1 MVQRS
6 WNNRNE
12 ITPKKIVIVGGGF
25 AGLNFL
31 KHLANDKRYEIMLV
45 DKNNYHFFPPLL
57 YQVGMA
63 FIEPSNICYPFRRFF
78 QKRKNIRYYLGM
90 LHKIHPES
98 NCIETDTGSV
108 YYDYLVLAMG
118 TEPRYFGM
126 ENVKKNA
133 WPLKTINDATNLRN
147 HLLLNLEKAVRCN
160 DTRERRRLLTV
171 VIAGGGPTGVEVAGM
186 LAEMVRTI
194 GPKEYGGLLHEKFRI
209 YLVQGAPALLKPMSE
224 KAQREALRVLKNLH
238 VNVLLDRR
246 VTDYVNGKVVLDTR
260 KNIPT
265 NALLWTSG
273 VIGREV
279 RGFPVETYGA
289 GRRIMVD
296 AFNKVKGTSNIFAVG
311 DICLHLEDARFPEGH
326 PQLAQ
331 TAIQQGKHLAK
342 NFKRIA
348 AGENLQPFVYK
359 DMGTMAIISKYKA
372 VVDLPQLFFKGFG
385 AWLLWLFVHL
395 IPIAGYRNKFN
406 LAMNWAWSFITNDP
420 TLRLILRPQK
430 KEFRDQSIEQNGHP
444 TEKRKEMKKGDAITI
459 HE

>member
-1 MVQRS
+1 MKQHS
-6 WNNRNE
+6 DGKNGNA
-12 ITPKKIVIVGGGF
+12 PKKIVVVGGGF

-31 KHLANDKRYEIMLV
+31 KRLANDNRYEITLV

-90 LHKIHPES
+90 LHKVHPES

-108 YYDYLVLAMG
+108 YYDYLVLALG

-147 HLLLNLEKAVRCN
+147 HLLLNLEKAVRCK
-160 DTRERRRLLTV
+160 DSRERKRLLTV

-194 GPKEYGGLLHEKFRI
+194 GPKEYAGLLNEKFRI
-209 YLVQGAPALLKPMSE
+209 YLVQGANALLKPMSE
-224 KAQREALRVLKNLH
+224 KAQREALKILKNLR
-238 VNVLLDRR
+238 VNVLLNTR
-246 VTDYVNGKVVLDTR
+246 VTDYVNGKVVLDTG

-273 VIGREV
+273 VIGREIK
-279 RGFPVETYGA
+279 GLPAETFGP
-289 GRRIMVD
+289 GRRLIVD
-296 AFNKVKGTSNIFAVG
+296 EFNRVKGTSNIFSIG
-311 DICLHLEDARFPEGH
+311 DLSLHLEDSRFPEGH

-342 NFKRIA
+342 NFER
-348 AGENLQPFVYK
+348 ENRSKSWRPFVYNDK
-359 DMGTMAIISKYKA
+359 GTMAIISKYKA
-372 VVDLPQLFFKGFG
+372 VADLPKLFFKGFG

-430 KEFRDQSIEQNGHP
+430 KEF
-444 TEKRKEMKKGDAITI
+444 KEAVVEVNQPNTKKHMELKKGDAITI
-459 HE
+459 SK